1 MSYVKCCEQFPL
13 SLRKI
18 KDSADQAA
26 ESPRLLLQPRVTQKR
41 TIGQFRKTHACLA
54 SNAMGIAGVS
64 LLFLGLQVSVTCVA
78 PRVALTDSCSFFFP
92 SGTSEP
98 PVKFVYAHYFKAM
111 TIAVACLWG
120 RRSLGGEAQCTIGWQ
135 LCSFLGKDNE
145 GMNVDPAVNIAHG
158 FLVLSVKSWWGKKA
172 LVILTVRSQDC
183 SRKHTNHSA
192 HPGILTHSSEFYFP
206 HNQL

>member
-1 MSYVKCCEQFPL
+1 
-13 SLRKI
+13 
-18 KDSADQAA
+18 
-26 ESPRLLLQPRVTQKR
+26 
-41 TIGQFRKTHACLA
+41 
-54 SNAMGIAGVS
+54 MGIAGVS

-120 RRSLGGEAQCTIGWQ
+120 RRSLGGEAQWTLGWQ

-158 FLVLSVKSWWGKKA
+158 FLVLSVKSWWGKKSA
-172 LVILTVRSQDC
+172 SNLDRAF
-183 SRKHTNHSA
+183 SRLLQEAHQSLSLPWHPHTLL
-192 HPGILTHSSEFYFP
+192 GVLFP
-206 HNQL
+206 S